1 MDKHNDEI
9 GELLE
14 SFNKQKESRDRRE
27 IEPLEPPKKRSE
39 IIDFAKKEDQIFP
52 NKENDESVE
61 NTPEETKKAKAKK
74 EPKPKKTPEQ
84 IAEEKERRKEIKGK
98 IALRIKAIATD
109 KRFFIPVIAI
119 VLIAVIAFSSVSIV
133 NYNKTAYLKPYQE
146 KYPSVQFP
154 VGIMEK
160 YCDDFGKNPSLQGYM
175 KIDDISLDVTIDALN
190 SQVLVYG
197 AERFNYVVY
206 LDDNKLESIYSTI
219 DGYNN
224 STKKVEYTDLI
235 NEYTFEVVGAFYTNT
250 REEDDNGYIFP
261 YDTTEKMTLD
271 SMNQYIDRITTR
283 LTYKT
288 NDGGITR
295 TDTLLTIS
303 CPTDYKKD
311 YRFVVVCKA
320 VDEIKPDLIATEKE
334 YSHLTQIEYDE
345 KGEVNPYRFAS
356 KWYPEIIITNP
367 DGNTTTIKRSID
379 YYRK

>member
-14 SFNKQKESRDRRE
+14 SFNKQKENRDRRE
-27 IEPLEPPKKRSE
+27 IEPLEPPKRRSE
-39 IIDFAKKEDQIFP
+39 AIDFAKKEEPITPAKESIESFE
-52 NKENDESVE
+52 NK
-61 NTPEETKKAKAKK
+61 PEKIKKAKVKK

-84 IAEEKERRKEIKGK
+84 IAEEKERRKEIKNN
-98 IALRIKAIATD
+98 ISSSIKAIATD

-119 VLIAVIAFSSVSIV
+119 VLMAVIAFSAVSII
-133 NYNKTAYLKPYQE
+133 NYNKTAYLKPYE
-146 KYPSVQFP
+146 KGYPNVQFP

-160 YCDDFGKNPSLQGYM
+160 YCDDFGKNPSLQGYI
-175 KIDDISLDVTIDALN
+175 KIDDISFDGKIDLLN
-190 SQVLVYG
+190 SQILAYG

-206 LDDNKLESIYSTI
+206 LDDNELESIYSTI

-224 STKKVEYTDLI
+224 STKKVEYTDLV

-250 REEDDNGYIFP
+250 KEEDDNGYIFP

-271 SMNQYIDRITTR
+271 SMNAYIDRITTR

-295 TDTLLTIS
+295 ADTLLTIS

-311 YRFVVVCKA
+311 YRFVVICKA
-320 VDEIKPDLIATEKE
+320 VDEIKPDLVATEKE
-334 YSHLTQIEYDE
+334 YSHLTQSEYDE

-367 DGNTTTIKRSID
+367 DGDSTTIKRSID
-379 YYRK
+379 YYKK

>member
-14 SFNKQKESRDRRE
+14 SFNKQKENRDRRE
-27 IEPLEPPKKRSE
+27 MEPLEPPKKRSE
-39 IIDFAKKEDQIFP
+39 TIDFAKKEEPIAP
-52 NKENDESVE
+52 AKESVE
-61 NTPEETKKAKAKK
+61 SFENKPEKTKKAKVKK

-84 IAEEKERRKEIKGK
+84 IAEEKERRREIKSN
-98 IALRIKAIATD
+98 ISSSIKAIATD
-109 KRFFIPVIAI
+109 KRFFIPVISI
-119 VLIAVIAFSSVSIV
+119 VLVAVIAFSAVSII
-133 NYNKTAYLKPYQE
+133 NYNKTAYLRPYE
-146 KYPSVQFP
+146 KEYPNVQFP

-160 YCDDFGKNPSLQGYM
+160 YCDDFGKNPSLQGYI
-175 KIDDISLDVTIDALN
+175 KIDDISFDSKIDLLN
-190 SQVLVYG
+190 SQILAYG

-224 STKKVEYTDLI
+224 STKKVEYTDLV

-250 REEDDNGYIFP
+250 KEEDDNGYIFP

-271 SMNQYIDRITTR
+271 SMNAYIDRITTR

-295 TDTLLTIS
+295 ADTLLTIS

-311 YRFVVVCKA
+311 YRFVVICKA
-320 VDEIKPDLIATEKE
+320 VDEIKPDLVATEKE
-334 YSHLTQIEYDE
+334 YSHLTQSEYDE

-356 KWYPEIIITNP
+356 KWYPEIIIT
-367 DGNTTTIKRSID
+367 DEKGNETTIQRDIS
-379 YYRK
+379 YYEK